1 MRFGSVGENVDRL
14 TGAVVLRLHVDARK
28 RKRRPARAG
37 GNAADFAGKHD
48 IGDLRRRRT
57 VRRGIENAGLFAPD
71 RQADLLPVGK
81 AVLRLNGEFPA
92 VTEDRPAVR
101 A

>member
-28 RKRRPARAG
+28 RSVAPAARAVMRQIS
-37 GNAADFAGKHD
+37 AGKHD

-81 AVLRLNGEFPA
+81 AVLWLNGDSQPSPKTVQPSEA
-92 VTEDRPAVR
+92 
-101 A
+101 

>member
-71 RQADLLPVGK
+71 RQATSSPSAKPFCGSTGNSQPSPKTVQPSG
-81 AVLRLNGEFPA
+81 A
-92 VTEDRPAVR
+92 
-101 A
+101 